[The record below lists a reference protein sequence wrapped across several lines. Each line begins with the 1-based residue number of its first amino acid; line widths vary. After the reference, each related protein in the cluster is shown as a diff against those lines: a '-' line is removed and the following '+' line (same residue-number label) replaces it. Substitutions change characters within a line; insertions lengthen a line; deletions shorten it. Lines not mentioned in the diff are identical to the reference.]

1 MKISG
6 DERSYS
12 FYYDADGKG
21 WTALRLNDDGR
32 ILSTEV
38 AGGFVGAVVGLH
50 ARLEEA
56 DANQPAAVSAVD
68 IEQLDGGASE
78 NERE

>member
-12 FYYDADGKG
+12 FYYDADGNG
-21 WTALRLNDDGR
+21 WKALRLNDDGR
-32 ILSTEV
+32 ILSTEM

-50 ARLEEA
+50 ARVEKA
-56 DANQPAAVSAVD
+56 GTNQTTTVSLVN
-68 IEQLDGGASE
+68 IRQLGRRASD